1 MFNTQIM
8 NQQPSSQET
17 RREFIKTSAA
27 AALAAPF
34 VLASSARGQDSPG
47 ETLRIGLIGCGGRG
61 AGAPAQKP
69 SADKNS
75 PLTGLGGGFP
85 EDPHPPFKNPQKN
98 HPQKGK
104 GQPHH
109 FF

>member
-47 ETLRIGLIGCGGRG
+47 ETLRVGLIGCCACGSRRRRRSEKEEAQPRVRLLLAFALSQARHLPKG
-61 AGAPAQKP
+61 ARRR
-69 SADKNS
+69 DW
-75 PLTGLGGGFP
+75 
-85 EDPHPPFKNPQKN
+85 
-98 HPQKGK
+98 
-104 GQPHH
+104 
-109 FF
+109 